1 MLSSRVWLNF
11 ILLISLQGWAFA
23 DDGSSQSVDFGER
36 WAKIKFAP
44 QMNNRIEALQSLSS
58 EIDRL
63 VQDQPANAESM
74 VWHAVVLSTL
84 AEERGGVAGLALA
97 KRAKKLLEQ
106 AELIDPEVLNGSLY
120 AILGSLY
127 YQVPGYPI
135 GFGNGEKAEHYLLK
149 ALDINPDSIYAN
161 FHYGDF
167 LLQNKRYKPAIA
179 VFERIQ
185 SMPPRDARMVADTG
199 LKREAE
205 AALIKAKKQLQLDK
219 VDHLENCCQ

>member
-1 MLSSRVWLNF
+1 MLISRVWQTVT
-11 ILLISLQGWAFA
+11 LLLLVQGWAIA
-23 DDGSSQSVDFGER
+23 DDRSNQTVDFGER
-36 WAKIKFAP
+36 WAKIKFDP
-44 QMNNRIEALQSLSS
+44 QLNNHIEALESLSS

-63 VQDQPANAESM
+63 AQDQPANAESM

-84 AEERGGVAGLALA
+84 AEEREGVAGLALA

-120 AILGSLY
+120 TILGSLY
-127 YQVPGYPI
+127 YQVPGYPV

-149 ALDINPDSIYAN
+149 ALDINPDSINAN

-167 LLQNKRYKPAIA
+167 LLHNKRYKPAIA
-179 VFERIQ
+179 AFEKVL
-185 SMPPRDARMVADTG
+185 SLPPRDGNMVVDTG
-199 LKREAE
+199 FKREAE
-205 AALIKAKKQLQLDK
+205 AALTKAKKQLQLDK